1 MTILVILVLP
11 NLRDIMKAGIKDLE
25 PVRSLGLCYQ
35 DEVRQWKTSA
45 YMTMLDAK
53 SAFDVV
59 VKDIL
64 MRKTF
69 FSEVEPAA

>member
-1 MTILVILVLP
+1 MNDCHLNVSPVTILIL
-11 NLRDIMKAGIKDLE
+11 
-25 PVRSLGLCYQ
+25 
-35 DEVRQWKTSA
+35 TSA

-64 MRKTF
+64 VRKTF